1 MESNGIIID
10 SKQGV
15 RLMTSY
21 EKRAL
26 LLELLIRNSSLSLPE
41 LVEDPEYLEDLTQ
54 EVFDDLKKS
63 RQELR
68 AQVSALQTR
77 NRRLEEYVHMVAHD
91 LKEPLVVMAFTSN
104 LITNMPDL
112 SGEKLKE
119 YLRQMGQTANEMKR
133 IINNLKHFSKVS
145 EAEAPFE
152 TVQMSD
158 VVANVQGRL
167 SHLIREQQAQVVI
180 PETWPDAIGYGPW
193 IEEVWANYLSN
204 AIKYGGQPP
213 YVELGASARAEG
225 VVHFWVRDNGPGIPP
240 AVRTHLFTAFNHV
253 GHLHHL
259 EHGLGL
265 SIVLQIVDKLG
276 GQVGVESEPGMG
288 SLFYFTLPAD
298 ASARKR
304 SSVSPYAKQSDPI
317 SDLSRSI

>member
-1 MESNGIIID
+1 
-10 SKQGV
+10 
-15 RLMTSY
+15 MTTY

-26 LLELLIRNSSLSLPE
+26 LLELLFRKSGLSLPE

-54 EVFDDLKKS
+54 EVFDDLQHS

-68 AQVSALQTR
+68 GQVSALQAR
-77 NRRLEEYVHMVAHD
+77 NRHLEEYVDMVAHD

-104 LITNMPDL
+104 LITNIPDL

-119 YLRQMGQTANEMKR
+119 YLRQMGQTADEMKR
-133 IINNLKHFSKVS
+133 IINNLKHFSEVS

-152 TVQMSD
+152 TLHMAD
-158 VVANVQGRL
+158 VVAKVQGRL

-180 PETWPDAIGYGPW
+180 PEVWPTAIGYGPW

-204 AIKYGGQPP
+204 AIKYGGRPP
-213 YVELGASARAEG
+213 YVELGASTRSEG
-225 VVHFWVRDNGPGIPP
+225 VVRFWVRDNGSGIPP

-253 GHLHHL
+253 GHVHHL

-265 SIVLQIVDKLG
+265 SIVLQIVEKMG
-276 GQVGVESEPGMG
+276 GQVGVESEPGAG
-288 SLFYFTLPAD
+288 SLFYFTLPED
-298 ASARKR
+298 SSSRKKTR
-304 SSVSPYAKQSDPI
+304 MSPYSKSSYSVSDTH
-317 SDLSRSI
+317 LSI